1 MDTLAVV
8 RDQLAGVG
16 VLEMAVVGDW
26 LVGGGVGVI

>member
-1 MDTLAVV
+1 MV

-26 LVGGGVGVI
+26 LVGGGVGVT

>member
-1 MDTLAVV
+1 MV